1 MREAPALVLI
11 DLLTKAGCNVR
22 GFDPISMEECERRIG
37 DKIVYAK
44 DQYDALNGADVLFL
58 ATEWTEFRF
67 PDWAKIKGMLKT
79 PVVFDGRNIYEK
91 DELLKEGFDY
101 IGIGFECINK

>member
-11 DLLTKAGCNVR
+11 DLLTKAGCKVR
-22 GFDPISMEECERRIG
+22 GFDPVSIDECKRRIG
-37 DKIVYAK
+37 DKIEYAENH
-44 DQYDALNGADVLFL
+44 YDALNGADVLFL

-79 PVVFDGRNIYEK
+79 PVIFDGRNIYDK
-91 DELLKEGFDY
+91 NELLNEGFDY
-101 IGIGFECINK
+101 IGIGFECLRQ